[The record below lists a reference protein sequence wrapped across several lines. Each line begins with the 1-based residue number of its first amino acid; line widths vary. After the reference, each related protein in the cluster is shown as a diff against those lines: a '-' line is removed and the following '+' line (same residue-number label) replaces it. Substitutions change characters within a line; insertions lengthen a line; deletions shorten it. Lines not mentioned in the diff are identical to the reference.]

1 MNSAKTTKKK
11 ISEYQIEDLKDIFSD
26 VLKKISSKIILLE
39 IGNRFI
45 NIGLAKSQK
54 NKLYIKKI
62 FRQNIPEEA
71 LEKSIPTDSL
81 SFGSFLKQIIEEN
94 KINTNRV
101 ALLLPSD
108 TCYTRLIE
116 IPEEVNDSDSSSF
129 IENPNSGIQI
139 PISLENSDFEIKLT
153 NLPRRKIKD
162 KSFRKYF
169 LTSIPKKNVDIFLDS
184 IKNANLEICSMQMS
198 HMCIANLLKSE
209 IDKSGDNDLII
220 SVDLLDEFTQFVIF
234 DRSGPLFIKRLAS
247 IRKFPSIEEMKKIN
261 NSNLDKK
268 KISKSQTKTQSY
280 HTLSKLDI
288 KILLR
293 EINESFSDFLDKLDL
308 DKKGKIF
315 LSGRNSQN

>member
-39 IGNRFI
+39 IGNNFV
-45 NIGLAKSQK
+45 NVGLAKSQK

-101 ALLLPSD
+101 ALSIPSD
-108 TCYTRLIE
+108 ACYTRLIE
-116 IPEEVNDSDSSSF
+116 IPEDVEENDSISF
-129 IENPNSGIQI
+129 LENPNTDIQI

-169 LTSIPKKNVDIFLDS
+169 LTSIQKK
-184 IKNANLEICSMQMS
+184 M
-198 HMCIANLLKSE
+198 
-209 IDKSGDNDLII
+209 
-220 SVDLLDEFTQFVIF
+220 
-234 DRSGPLFIKRLAS
+234 
-247 IRKFPSIEEMKKIN
+247 
-261 NSNLDKK
+261 
-268 KISKSQTKTQSY
+268 
-280 HTLSKLDI
+280 
-288 KILLR
+288 
-293 EINESFSDFLDKLDL
+293 
-308 DKKGKIF
+308 
-315 LSGRNSQN
+315 